1 MKNNT
6 FKKTKSMTQSDA
18 VIHFIQNLD
27 VDMIDALLDEKNTYQ
42 DFKKNLFIQKLGV
55 AFDEFINAGDT
66 QLMVNNGFCSQF
78 TCNNQC
84 SGYRFSSNVSG
95 LYFDLI
101 IDIENG
107 IVKDI
112 YECSSFMCLSAGLI
126 AKKRVLIDRTEY
138 KFSFDYPSKD
148 F

>member
-6 FKKTKSMTQSDA
+6 FEKTKSMTQSDA
-18 VIHFIQNLD
+18 VIYFIKNLD
-27 VDMIDALLDEKNTYQ
+27 VVMIDALLDEKNTYQ
-42 DFKKNLFIQKLGV
+42 DFKKNQFIQKLGV

-66 QLMVNNGFCSQF
+66 QLMVSNGFCSQF

-84 SGYRFSSNVSG
+84 SGYRFSSNESG

-107 IVKDI
+107 VVKDI
-112 YECSSFMCLSAGLI
+112 YECSSFLCLAANWN
-126 AKKRVLIDRTEY
+126 AKKRVLIDRAEY

>member
-1 MKNNT
+1 MKNIT
-6 FKKTKSMTQSDA
+6 FEKTKSMTQSDA
-18 VIHFIQNLD
+18 LIHFIQNLD
-27 VDMIDALLDEKNTYQ
+27 VDMINTLLDEKNTYQ
-42 DFKKNLFIQKLGV
+42 DFKKNQFIQKLGV
-55 AFDEFINAGDT
+55 AFDEFINAGYT
-66 QLMVNNGFCSQF
+66 QLIVNNGFCSQF

-84 SGYRFSSNVSG
+84 SGYRFSSKESG

-101 IDIENG
+101 IDINNA
-107 IVKDI
+107 IVTDI
-112 YECSSFMCLSAGLI
+112 YECSSFMCFSAELN